1 MTFRFTTAGES
12 HGRGLVG
19 ILEGIPAG
27 LPVSG
32 ADVDAELKRRQG
44 GYGRGARMKIES
56 DRIEW
61 LSGVRAGETLGS
73 PIAMLIWNRDW
84 EHWQD
89 IMAPEADAAPDPLG
103 RRRQVTR
110 PRPGHADLAG
120 SLKYDRQDARDI
132 LERASARETV
142 ARVACG
148 AVCKKLL
155 REFSIEV
162 GSYVAELGGV
172 VAKAPA
178 VLPSPLNEAAD
189 QSPVRC
195 LDQDAEAEIIRRI
208 DAAKAAGDTLGGV
221 VEVVALGLPVGLG
234 SHVAWDT
241 KLDGRLAQALMS
253 IPAVKGVELGLGFE
267 AARRKGS
274 EVHDEILPGFARAT
288 NRAGGTEGG
297 MTTGEPLVARVAM
310 KPISTLMSPL
320 KTVDLKTGGP
330 AQAQSERSDVT
341 AVPAMGVI
349 AEAML
354 AIVVTQ
360 ADQLRRHRFDSA
372 SQGRQAD
379 HDDLRREG
387 RAGVS
392 RDGAERGGRRA
403 RSRASGDRSRW
414 RMGRAAG
421 HTRRRQTSRVRHLSE
436 GACRARRGPRGTIG
450 NPARSDG

>member
-27 LPVSG
+27 LPVSA
-32 ADVDAELKRRQG
+32 ADVDVELKRRMG

-56 DRIEW
+56 DHIEW

-89 IMAPEADAAPDPLG
+89 VMAPEADATPDPQG

-155 REFSIEV
+155 REFSIEI
-162 GSYVAELGGV
+162 GSHVAELGGV
-172 VAKAPA
+172 VARVGGQDAAP
-178 VLPSPLNEAAD
+178 LPANINEIAD

-195 LDQDAEAEIIRRI
+195 LDKEAEAEIIRRI
-208 DAAKAAGDTLGGV
+208 DAAKAAGDTLGGI
-221 VEVVALGLPVGLG
+221 VEVVALGVPVGLG
-234 SHVAWDT
+234 SHVSWDR

-267 AARRKGS
+267 AGRRKGS

-297 MTTGEPLVARVAM
+297 MTTGEPLVVRVAM

-354 AIVVTQ
+354 AIVLTEALLEKFGSDALSELKRNV
-360 ADQLRRHRFDSA
+360 
-372 SQGRQAD
+372 
-379 HDDLRREG
+379 
-387 RAGVS
+387 
-392 RDGAERGGRRA
+392 DGYLAQVRA
-403 RSRASGDRSRW
+403 RTSRG
-414 RMGRAAG
+414 AAG
-421 HTRRRQTSRVRHLSE
+421 AA
-436 GACRARRGPRGTIG
+436 GAA
-450 NPARSDG
+450 S

>member
-27 LPVSG
+27 LAISA
-32 ADVDAELKRRQG
+32 ADVDVELKRRMG

-56 DRIEW
+56 DHIEW

-89 IMAPEADAAPDPLG
+89 VMAPEADATPDPQG

-120 SLKYDRQDARDI
+120 SLKYDRADARDI

-155 REFSIEV
+155 REFSIEI
-162 GSYVAELGGV
+162 GSHVAELGGV
-172 VAKAPA
+172 VAQVGPQHAAP
-178 VLPSPLNEAAD
+178 LRGNLNEVAD
-189 QSPVRC
+189 RSPVRC
-195 LDQDAEAEIIRRI
+195 LDPDAEREIVARI
-208 DAAKAAGDTLGGV
+208 DAAKAAGDTLGGI
-221 VEVVALGLPVGLG
+221 VEVVALGVPVGLG
-234 SHVAWDT
+234 SHVSWDT

-274 EVHDEILPGFARAT
+274 EVHDEIMPGLSRAT

-297 MTTGEPLVARVAM
+297 MSTGEPLLVRVAM

-320 KTVDLKTGGP
+320 KTVDLKTGSP

-349 AEAML
+349 AEAMM
-354 AIVVTQ
+354 AIVLAEALLEKFGGDALSETKRNVDGYLAQVGVRTRPESKVPP
-360 ADQLRRHRFDSA
+360 LRT
-372 SQGRQAD
+372 
-379 HDDLRREG
+379 
-387 RAGVS
+387 
-392 RDGAERGGRRA
+392 AERG
-403 RSRASGDRSRW
+403 SG
-414 RMGRAAG
+414 GEA
-421 HTRRRQTSRVRHLSE
+421 
-436 GACRARRGPRGTIG
+436 
-450 NPARSDG
+450 

>member
-27 LPVSG
+27 LPVSA
-32 ADVDAELKRRQG
+32 ADVDVELKRRMG

-61 LSGVRAGETLGS
+61 LAGVRAGETLGS
-73 PIAMLIWNRDW
+73 PIAMLVWNRDW

-89 IMAPEADAAPDPLG
+89 VMAPEADATPDPQG

-120 SLKYDRQDARDI
+120 SLKYDRTDARDI

-148 AVCKKLL
+148 AICKKLL
-155 REFSIEV
+155 REFNIEI
-162 GSYVAELGGV
+162 GSHVAELGGV
-172 VAKAPA
+172 VANVGAQHAAPVRA
-178 VLPSPLNEAAD
+178 NINEIAD

-195 LDQDAEAEIIRRI
+195 LDKDAEAEIIRRI
-208 DAAKAAGDTLGGV
+208 DAAKAAGDTLGGI
-221 VEVVALGLPVGLG
+221 VEVIALGVPVGLG
-234 SHVAWDT
+234 SHVSWDR

-267 AARRKGS
+267 AAPRKGS
-274 EVHDEILPGFARAT
+274 EVHDEIMPGFARAT

-297 MTTGEPLVARVAM
+297 MTTGEPLVLRVAM

-354 AIVVTQ
+354 AIVLTEAVLEKFGGDALSELKRNVDGYLAQVRVRTNPPIPP
-360 ADQLRRHRFDSA
+360 LR
-372 SQGRQAD
+372 
-379 HDDLRREG
+379 
-387 RAGVS
+387 VS
-392 RDGAERGGRRA
+392 ERGPGGEA
-403 RSRASGDRSRW
+403 
-414 RMGRAAG
+414 
-421 HTRRRQTSRVRHLSE
+421 
-436 GACRARRGPRGTIG
+436 
-450 NPARSDG
+450 

>member
-1 MTFRFTTAGES
+1 MFRFTTAGES
-12 HGRGLVG
+12 HGRGLVAV
-19 ILEGIPAG
+19 LEGIPAG
-27 LPVSG
+27 LPLS
-32 ADVDAELKRRQG
+32 AERINAELKRRMG
-44 GYGRGARMKIES
+44 GYGRGARMKIEA
-56 DRIEW
+56 DQIEW
-61 LSGVRAGETLGS
+61 LAGVRAGETLGS
-73 PIAMLIWNRDW
+73 PIAMLVWNRDW

-89 IMAPEADAAPDPLG
+89 VMAPEADAPG
-103 RRRQVTR
+103 SERRRQVTR
-110 PRPGHADLAG
+110 PPPGHAELAG

-172 VAKAPA
+172 VAKTPA

-234 SHVAWDT
+234 SHVAWGT
-241 KLDGRLAQALMS
+241 ELDGRLAQALMS

-274 EVHDEILPGFARAT
+274 EVHDEILPGLARAT

-297 MTTGEPLVARVAM
+297 MTTGEPLVLRVAM

-320 KTVDLKTGGP
+320 KK
-330 AQAQSERSDVT
+330 
-341 AVPAMGVI
+341 I
-349 AEAML
+349 
-354 AIVVTQ
+354 
-360 ADQLRRHRFDSA
+360 
-372 SQGRQAD
+372 
-379 HDDLRREG
+379 G
-387 RAGVS
+387 RAHV
-392 RDGAERGGRRA
+392 
-403 RSRASGDRSRW
+403 
-414 RMGRAAG
+414 
-421 HTRRRQTSRVRHLSE
+421 
-436 GACRARRGPRGTIG
+436 
-450 NPARSDG
+450 

>member
-27 LPVSG
+27 LPLSA
-32 ADVDAELKRRQG
+32 ADVDTELKRRQG

-61 LSGVRAGETLGS
+61 LAGVRAGETLGS

-89 IMAPEADAAPDPLG
+89 VMAPEADDPKG
-103 RRRQVTR
+103 ERRRQVTR

-120 SLKYDRQDARDI
+120 SLKYDRSDARDI

-155 REFSIEV
+155 GEFDIEI
-162 GSYVAELGGV
+162 GSHVVELGGV
-172 VAKAPA
+172 TAKSCS
-178 VLPSPLNEAAD
+178 VLPAPINERAD

-195 LDQDAEAEIIRRI
+195 LDQEAEQEMIRRI
-208 DAAKAAGDTLGGV
+208 DAAKAAGDTLGGI
-221 VEVVALGLPVGLG
+221 VEVIALGVPVGLG
-234 SHVAWDT
+234 SHVSWDT

-274 EVHDEILPGFARAT
+274 EVHDEILPGFSRAT

-297 MTTGEPLVARVAM
+297 MTTGEPLVVRAAM

-349 AEAML
+349 AEAMT
-354 AIVVTQ
+354 AIVVTE
-360 ADQLRRHRFDSA
+360 ALLEKFGGDALSELKRN
-372 SQGRQAD
+372 
-379 HDDLRREG
+379 
-387 RAGVS
+387 V
-392 RDGAERGGRRA
+392 DGYLAQVRA
-403 RSRASGDRSRW
+403 RTPKGAAS
-414 RMGRAAG
+414 
-421 HTRRRQTSRVRHLSE
+421 
-436 GACRARRGPRGTIG
+436 
-450 NPARSDG
+450 

>member
-27 LPVSG
+27 LPVSA
-32 ADVDAELKRRQG
+32 ADVDLELKRRMG

-56 DRIEW
+56 DHIEW

-89 IMAPEADAAPDPLG
+89 VMAPEADATPDPLG

-148 AVCKKLL
+148 AVCKVLL
-155 REFSIEV
+155 RQFDIEI
-162 GSYVAELGGV
+162 GSHVVELGGV
-172 VAKAPA
+172 VANDVGAQHAAP
-178 VLPSPLNEAAD
+178 LPGRINEIAD

-195 LDQDAEAEIIRRI
+195 LDKNAEAEIIRRI
-208 DAAKAAGDTLGGV
+208 DAAKAAGDTLGGI
-221 VEVVALGLPVGLG
+221 VEVIALGVPVGLG
-234 SHVAWDT
+234 SHVSWDR

-274 EVHDEILPGFARAT
+274 EVHDEIMPGFARAT

-297 MTTGEPLVARVAM
+297 MTTGEPLVLRVAM

-354 AIVVTQ
+354 AIVLTEALLEKFGGDALSELKRNVEGYLAQIRARTTPPSPP
-360 ADQLRRHRFDSA
+360 LRM
-372 SQGRQAD
+372 
-379 HDDLRREG
+379 
-387 RAGVS
+387 
-392 RDGAERGGRRA
+392 AERG
-403 RSRASGDRSRW
+403 SG
-414 RMGRAAG
+414 GEA
-421 HTRRRQTSRVRHLSE
+421 
-436 GACRARRGPRGTIG
+436 
-450 NPARSDG
+450 